1 MYSGVSVRA
10 LALATAGIFAAAGCG
25 GSNGPVGQN
34 PAPPDKQVLRVNV
47 DTEPATLDP
56 TQQSWAYEGAVGRNV
71 FEALTRPKADLS
83 DVEGAAASSWTVSG
97 DGLTWTFKIRSGEK
111 FSDGTPVTASDFVY
125 GYKRL
130 LDPTVAAAYEY
141 NFEMIAG
148 ASGYAGVDA
157 KSASAVRSFLNGLGL
172 SAPDPQTF
180 VIKLDHPAP
189 YFKWVTSLW
198 VAVPLKKAD
207 VDAAGADFGAVTAES
222 AAKIHGNGP
231 FVISELVPKD
241 HITLSPS
248 KQYRTQAILQKVIL
262 YYISDANVEFAKFQN
277 GELDMT
283 RGVPNPDV
291 PTVLNDPKLSK
302 QLLRGPTLL
311 NYWINFNTT
320 RAPLNNG
327 DLRLALAKS
336 LDRESYIKNVR
347 KGVGTSATYFIPNG
361 ERGYEQSDTQKY
373 DCNQAKQLL
382 AKAKTAGVTDT
393 QLAGLHYMYP
403 ASSARKASSEFFQQ
417 QWKQCLGLNII
428 VDAVEGQTYA
438 NKLKTSVHDFWI
450 AGVSGWQADY
460 PDGQNWMD
468 LFVTGSGNNYA
479 AWSNKQYDQLVQKAD
494 NAAKQT
500 DRDIAYSQAQKLL
513 EQEAPVMFLFQDEKF
528 LLIASKVRGYH
539 RSAIDDDWIGDV
551 ATATTMYIAA

>member
-207 VDAAGADFGAVTAES
+207 VDAAGADFGAVTADS

-248 KQYRTQAILQKVIL
+248 
-262 YYISDANVEFAKFQN
+262 
-277 GELDMT
+277 
-283 RGVPNPDV
+283 
-291 PTVLNDPKLSK
+291 
-302 QLLRGPTLL
+302 
-311 NYWINFNTT
+311 
-320 RAPLNNG
+320 
-327 DLRLALAKS
+327 
-336 LDRESYIKNVR
+336 
-347 KGVGTSATYFIPNG
+347 
-361 ERGYEQSDTQKY
+361 
-373 DCNQAKQLL
+373 
-382 AKAKTAGVTDT
+382 
-393 QLAGLHYMYP
+393 
-403 ASSARKASSEFFQQ
+403 SS
-417 QWKQCLGLNII
+417 
-428 VDAVEGQTYA
+428 
-438 NKLKTSVHDFWI
+438 
-450 AGVSGWQADY
+450 
-460 PDGQNWMD
+460 
-468 LFVTGSGNNYA
+468 TG
-479 AWSNKQYDQLVQKAD
+479 
-494 NAAKQT
+494 
-500 DRDIAYSQAQKLL
+500 R
-513 EQEAPVMFLFQDEKF
+513 
-528 LLIASKVRGYH
+528 R
-539 RSAIDDDWIGDV
+539 RSCRR
-551 ATATTMYIAA
+551 